1 MSFGINFGI
10 GLGTGGG
17 VLLPAAQSD
26 IIQWLKGGILYDQNL
41 KEPSTDTSRVFSS
54 VDDHIDTEIIPSS
67 SGSLEVVFTPSGTDA
82 GFITGAVDSGD
93 TRCYISIT
101 ADAYLGGGVGAH
113 TDSTI
118 VGTTVM
124 VSGNTYTGRLDW
136 DGSTVKLFLNGKL
149 EYSAAQSGAV
159 GTVES
164 IYVGTLNN
172 NGTPSSQNFGGKIHR
187 VAVDDTKVYDF
198 QRHDAKVV
206 NVSALDFNGTNAYLD
221 TGIAPSSINY
231 EFEIDMEW
239 NTETGTQLV
248 GITNSLVQF
257 GFVSG
262 QFNAYFGNRSI
273 TDGSITGYSGRH
285 VFKLNKSGLWIDD
298 NFFSFVSDATT
309 GASSF
314 PWYCGAR
321 NSSGVDANHCDCTTY
336 AVRIDDGT
344 RDVLKLNLEEGFGT
358 THYDE
363 TYFANDATSV
373 NTTWISVD
381 DINSINHTLGFT
393 EFTDDTKVVITKY
406 YDDAVCAFVHGID
419 DYKTSLVADFS
430 EAIDLATTNDII
442 TTVASYAQDSLLSA
456 AAIATLQAYIDSGEV
471 ALCSHGLD
479 ETNFLT
485 LTDDDLPFLETTVA
499 NSKTWL
505 EDNFTLPSYNR
516 YNGSNKITGW
526 VQSYGT
532 ANDNYQAIIDTHL
545 QTYGY
550 IIDAATGVYSDGLR
564 AYRKWGNDFADLFD
578 RVERYNSASEVADK
592 AVFDD
597 AYADGGIL
605 SLYAHPATKDYS
617 PTGYMDEVFA
627 YIGGR
632 TDVWY
637 AGLDHIYMYRLL
649 ATVAHPTITVLQDTA
664 SVLEVK
670 IEASSAW
677 RNKYAL
683 SYPLT
688 YRMDIPAAATTVTVE
703 YKEDGGSYAAMSSHT
718 AAQVINGADSYRVDL
733 TNDYVYVSQSL
744 PQTKNT
750 MYLKAEFS

>member
-1 MSFGINFGI
+1 MIGKTGISRSGAGVSGAAQLGI
-10 GLGTGGG
+10 GG
-17 VLLPAAQSD
+17 VDYFGPASPSN
-26 IIQWLKGGILYDQNL
+26 IIQWLRG
-41 KEPSTDTSRVFSS
+41 
-54 VDDHIDTEIIPSS
+54 
-67 SGSLEVVFTPSGTDA
+67 GTDD
-82 GFITGAVDSGD
+82 GITLKD
-93 TRCYISIT
+93 RI
-101 ADAYLGGGVGAH
+101 
-113 TDSTI
+113 
-118 VGTTVM
+118 
-124 VSGNTYTGRLDW
+124 
-136 DGSTVKLFLNGKL
+136 
-149 EYSAAQSGAV
+149 
-159 GTVES
+159 
-164 IYVGTLNN
+164 GTL
-172 NGTPSSQNFGGKIHR
+172 
-187 VAVDDTKVYDF
+187 
-198 QRHDAKVV
+198 DAELRGV
-206 NVSALDFNGTNAYLD
+206 NALDFNGINAYLD
-221 TGIAPSSINY
+221 TGIAPASIEY
-231 EFEIDMEW
+231 EFEVDMEW
-239 NTETGTQLV
+239 NNETGTQLV

-273 TDGSITGYSGRH
+273 TDGSITGYSGRHVFKLNKSAGYSGRH

-363 TYFANDATSV
+363 TYFANDVTSV

-505 EDNFTLPSYNR
+505 EDNFTLPTYNR

-605 SLYAHPATKDYS
+605 SLYAHPATKDS
-617 PTGYMDEVFA
+617 
-627 YIGGR
+627 
-632 TDVWY
+632 
-637 AGLDHIYMYRLL
+637 GLDHIYMYRLL

-664 SVLEVK
+664 SVLEIK